1 MIQFLGGDLMDE
13 SILDSVKKLLGV
25 AICNTDF
32 DQDIIIHINS
42 VLFILSQMGIVK
54 TDDFEVV
61 DQSKSW
67 REILTSDQYNL
78 FAVKSWVG
86 LKVRM
91 LFDPPTSSILAEA
104 IAANLKELEWR
115 IYITENYIGEI
126 ESVWSK

>member
-1 MIQFLGGDLMDE
+1 MDE

>member
-1 MIQFLGGDLMDE
+1 MDE

-25 AICNTDF
+25 ARCNNDF

-54 TDDFEVV
+54 TEDFEVV
-61 DQSKSW
+61 DESKSW
-67 REILTSDQYNL
+67 GDILMSDQFNL
-78 FAVKSWVG
+78 FALKSWVG

-91 LFDPPTSSILAEA
+91 LFDPPASSILAEA
-104 IAANLKELEWR
+104 INSNLKELEWR

>member
-1 MIQFLGGDLMDE
+1 MDE

-25 AICNTDF
+25 ARCNADF

-54 TDDFEVV
+54 TEDFEVT
-61 DQSKSW
+61 DESKSW
-67 REILTSDQYNL
+67 SDILTSDQFNL
-78 FAVKSWVG
+78 FALKTWVG

-91 LFDPPTSSILAEA
+91 LFDPPASSILAEA
-104 IAANLKELEWR
+104 INSNIKELEWR

-126 ESVWSK
+126 

>member
-1 MIQFLGGDLMDE
+1 MDE

-54 TDDFEVV
+54 SDDFEVV

-91 LFDPPTSSILAEA
+91 LFDPPASSILAEA
-104 IAANLKELEWR
+104 INSNLKELEWR

-126 ESVWSK
+126 